1 MNWVKTNNEVGLLRE
16 EALQSKKKLAKMN
29 ELEEQFNLNQEELR
43 KNKQRIGDAINIAFE
58 VGGSDLV
65 DRLINV
71 MKF

>member
-1 MNWVKTNNEVGLLRE
+1 VGLLRE
-16 EALQSKKKLAKMN
+16 EVLQCKKKIENMKEM
-29 ELEEQFNLNQEELR
+29 EEQFEFNQEELR

-58 VGGSDLV
+58 VGGSELV

>member
-1 MNWVKTNNEVGLLRE
+1 MRE
-16 EALQSKKKLAKMN
+16 EVLQNKKKIAKMK
-29 ELEEQFNLNQEELR
+29 EMEEQFELNQEELR

-65 DRLINV
+65 DRLINA

>member
-1 MNWVKTNNEVGLLRE
+1 MKE
-16 EALQSKKKLAKMN
+16 M
-29 ELEEQFNLNQEELR
+29 EEQFELNQEELR

-65 DRLINV
+65 DRLINA

>member
-1 MNWVKTNNEVGLLRE
+1 MGLLRE
-16 EALQSKKKLAKMN
+16 EVLQCKKKIENMKEM
-29 ELEEQFNLNQEELR
+29 EEQFEFNQEELR

-58 VGGSDLV
+58 VGGSELV